1 MSKAMVWSFLAA
13 ALLVAAALPEMA
25 GAQTAGGSAELN
37 PAAREEGERLV
48 HNLDCNVCH
57 TPKVMTPA
65 GPQPD
70 VSRRLSGHPAG
81 EDLPPL
87 PVEAL
92 GEDGWGGVFNLHL
105 TAWAG
110 TWGVSFGSNLTP
122 DQATGIGT
130 WSEELFVESMR
141 TGTHIGELRPFL
153 PPMPTYSRLTDG
165 ELHAIFTYLRSL
177 EPISNQVPAPLPPG
191 PAAAGGGTD
200 R

>member
-1 MSKAMVWSFLAA
+1 MELLGGRAVGGGRVARDGRGADRRGVGGAESSGSRRRRASGPQSGLQCLSHPEGNDACRAA
-13 ALLVAAALPEMA
+13 ARRLASAVRPSGRRRPPTPTRGSLGRGWL
-25 GAQTAGGSAELN
+25 GGSLQPSSHRLGRNLGRELRKQ
-37 PAAREEGERLV
+37 PA
-48 HNLDCNVCH
+48 
-57 TPKVMTPA
+57 
-65 GPQPD
+65 
-70 VSRRLSGHPAG
+70 
-81 EDLPPL
+81 
-87 PVEAL
+87 
-92 GEDGWGGVFNLHL
+92 
-105 TAWAG
+105 
-110 TWGVSFGSNLTP
+110 P

-200 R
+200 L

>member
-110 TWGVSFGSNLTP
+110 TWGVSFGSNLPRIRPPALAPGRRSSSSSRCEREPTSASCGP
-122 DQATGIGT
+122 SSLPCLLTAA
-130 WSEELFVESMR
+130 SRMASCMR
-141 TGTHIGELRPFL
+141 S
-153 PPMPTYSRLTDG
+153 SRTC
-165 ELHAIFTYLRSL
+165 
-177 EPISNQVPAPLPPG
+177 
-191 PAAAGGGTD
+191 D